1 MKMEKIGKLPLF
13 ILTATS
19 CIAFESNAAIVINE
33 FDYDQPG
40 TDNAE
45 FIELFNNA
53 AASSLDNFSIQL
65 INGRN
70 STTYRTI
77 DLTGFN
83 INANDYFV
91 VCGDSTLVGNCDY
104 SFTSTNGW
112 LQNGA
117 PDGIALFDDAVQ
129 IDSVSY
135 EGLLSTF
142 TEGDP
147 LTVKDSNANIMSL
160 SRILDGV
167 DTENNLLDFQGS
179 CLTPGAS
186 NSAGVSQFSN
196 TGNCVSAVSAVP
208 VPAAVWLF
216 GSGLIGLA
224 GFARK
229 TTKV

>member
-1 MKMEKIGKLPLF
+1 MGKLPLYF
-13 ILTATS
+13 LIATS
-19 CIAFESNAAIVINE
+19 CIALESNAAIVINE

-40 TDNAE
+40 TDSAE
-45 FIELFNNA
+45 FIELFNNGTT
-53 AASSLDNFSIQL
+53 SSLDNFSIQL

-91 VCGDSTLVGNCDY
+91 VCGNSTLVGNCDY
-104 SFTSTNGW
+104 SFTNTNSW

-117 PDGIALFDDAVQ
+117 PDAIALFNDTVQ

-142 TEGDP
+142 SEGDP
-147 LTVKDSNANIMSL
+147 LAIKDNNADIMSI

-186 NSAGVSQFSN
+186 NSAGISQFSN
-196 TGNCVSAVSAVP
+196 TGNCISAVSAVP
-208 VPAAVWLF
+208 VPAAAWLF
-216 GSGLIGLA
+216 GSGLIGLT

>member
-1 MKMEKIGKLPLF
+1 MGKLPLYF
-13 ILTATS
+13 LTATS
-19 CIAFESNAAIVINE
+19 CIAIESNAAIVINE

-40 TDNAE
+40 SDNAE
-45 FIELFNNA
+45 FIELFNNGT
-53 AASSLDNFSIQL
+53 ASSLDNFSIQL

-91 VCGDSTLVGNCDY
+91 VCGDSTFVGNCDY

-117 PDGIALFDDAVQ
+117 PDGIALFDDTVQ

-142 TEGDP
+142 SEGDP
-147 LTVKDSNANIMSL
+147 LTVKDNNADIMSI
-160 SRILDGV
+160 SRALDGV
-167 DTENNLLDFQGS
+167 DTDDNFLDFQGS

-186 NSAGVSQFSN
+186 NSAGISQFSN
-196 TGNCVSAVSAVP
+196 TGSCIPTVSAVP
-208 VPAAVWLF
+208 VPAAMWLF
-216 GSGLIGLA
+216 GSGLIGLT

-229 TTKV
+229 TTRV